1 MPRRKEQGKRAQ
13 PLVSELR
20 KLLKKAER
28 DEKVAHQRVQGL
40 RTTLKNML
48 SRSRTSK

>member
-1 MPRRKEQGKRAQ
+1 MPGCKVKAKRAQ
-13 PLVSELR
+13 PLVSEL
-20 KLLKKAER
+20 KTLLKKAER